1 MYKYIVGMEDAAW
14 GGSFNFRKY
23 AQEKIM
29 SEDVNTNV
37 EAQAE
42 GVQLSLQD
50 IATMVQIIDIC
61 SKRGGF
67 EGPELEAVG
76 GLRSRIVAF
85 LEEASKGQETP
96 EGAVPEVAATE
107 DDSSES

>member
-1 MYKYIVGMEDAAW
+1 MP
-14 GGSFNFRKY
+14 GGSFHFVKHF
-23 AQEKIM
+23 AKEKIM
-29 SEDVNTNV
+29 AEEVKTENA
-37 EAQAE
+37 EE

-76 GLRSRIVAF
+76 GLRNRVVKF
-85 LEEASKGQETP
+85 LNAAAPKDGEVP
-96 EGAVPEVAATE
+96 EGDVPVEEPVEA
-107 DDSSES
+107 DSAE